1 MSDIERLR
9 EIAAKATPGPWR
21 KSLFEGDDGTPH
33 IGDFGW
39 TVYGCPAGET
49 EDSEQGRA
57 DADYIAEADPSTVLA
72 LLDRLEAAEAAV
84 ERVRALADEW
94 ATEGASLIR
103 SAYSGRD
110 VHEGQ
115 TFERCAED
123 TRRLLGIHRARQPRR
138 REGRA

>member
-84 ERVRALADEW
+84 ERVRALADECDRRTTREPDRVLTFW
-94 ATEGASLIR
+94 A
-103 SAYSGRD
+103 
-110 VHEGQ
+110 
-115 TFERCAED
+115 
-123 TRRLLGIHRARQPRR
+123 RRLRAALDADAA
-138 REGRA
+138 EATGGGA